1 MVASNFLLGSDIMC
15 NLSTVSILRWNLV
28 MLLSTLFW
36 FSCSTSDN
44 NEESNGKEG
53 DETNVSVYLQQNGFQ
68 NLNLVPDQN
77 FVSYNVLVCKSTLLN
92 GEISVRLKTWSD
104 SELKA
109 YNSNNGTNFQLL
121 PEDLYQLEEMLT
133 LKANE
138 KQKSIEIQ
146 FHSSEIFSRWKREKT
161 NYVLPL
167 RLESASVSAQENK
180 RNLLLTIDVQ
190 AAIVKLESI
199 SGEILLNQEKVEVDI
214 KSYYDFSGTNQ
225 STFHC
230 TLSVAPE
237 AVQLVNDYNAAHGTS
252 YELLPDDSYT
262 LGGLTYSAGNNQ
274 ASTKLTIQSTKLHP
288 TYYLLP
294 LCLTNAD
301 SETVLIDKSVRI

>member
-1 MVASNFLLGSDIMC
+1 MC

-190 AAIVKLESI
+190 AAIVKLELSLIHI
-199 SGEILLNQEKVEVDI
+199 SE
-214 KSYYDFSGTNQ
+214 
-225 STFHC
+225 
-230 TLSVAPE
+230 
-237 AVQLVNDYNAAHGTS
+237 
-252 YELLPDDSYT
+252 
-262 LGGLTYSAGNNQ
+262 
-274 ASTKLTIQSTKLHP
+274 P
-288 TYYLLP
+288 TRPY
-294 LCLTNAD
+294 
-301 SETVLIDKSVRI
+301 

>member
-1 MVASNFLLGSDIMC
+1 
-15 NLSTVSILRWNLV
+15 

-109 YNSNNGTNFQLL
+109 YKSNNGTNFQLL

-138 KQKSIEIQ
+138 KPVVPK
-146 FHSSEIFSRWKREKT
+146 
-161 NYVLPL
+161 
-167 RLESASVSAQENK
+167 
-180 RNLLLTIDVQ
+180 
-190 AAIVKLESI
+190 
-199 SGEILLNQEKVEVDI
+199 
-214 KSYYDFSGTNQ
+214 
-225 STFHC
+225 
-230 TLSVAPE
+230 
-237 AVQLVNDYNAAHGTS
+237 
-252 YELLPDDSYT
+252 
-262 LGGLTYSAGNNQ
+262 
-274 ASTKLTIQSTKLHP
+274 
-288 TYYLLP
+288 
-294 LCLTNAD
+294 
-301 SETVLIDKSVRI
+301 